1 MRIGIDARKIADFG
15 IGTYIRGLLR
25 GLEEIGAPEEY
36 VVFAPSPVSPR
47 FEHVPFDAPHY
58 SARELIDL
66 GRAIKKARLD
76 LFHAPH
82 YVVPFTGTP
91 VVVTIHDLIHL
102 HAKHRNPLKPLYA
115 RTMLG
120 RAVRKSARV
129 LTVSEAVKRDIV
141 ATFGCAEEHVV
152 VTPNGID
159 PQFTLLRHSE
169 RSRGTW
175 VEGGAPATRPG
186 PSTTLG
192 MTGNFF
198 LFVGNDK
205 PHKNVDALVD
215 AFARVR
221 IARPDLRLVLA
232 GAPFARFAQR
242 DGVECIGFV
251 DDLAPL
257 YRGALAVVVPSIEE
271 GFGLPAAEAMACGA
285 AVITSHAAALVEVT
299 GDAAIHTNDFA
310 DAMLRVASDDA
321 LRRELAHRG
330 IARAASFTW
339 SSCAEKTR
347 RVYLTSA
354 F

>member
-25 GLEEIGAPEEY
+25 GLEEIDAPEEY
-36 VVFAPSPVSPR
+36 VVFAPSPVSSR

-66 GRAIKKARLD
+66 GRAIKSARLD

-82 YVVPFTGTP
+82 YVVPFTATR

-129 LTVSEAVKRDIV
+129 LTVSEAVKREIV
-141 ATFGCAEEHVV
+141 TTFGCADEHVLV
-152 VTPNGID
+152 APNGID
-159 PQFTLLRHSE
+159 PHFTPG
-169 RSRGTW
+169 GT
-175 VEGGAPATRPG
+175 
-186 PSTTLG
+186 SSDY
-192 MTGNFF
+192 F

-205 PHKNVDALVD
+205 PHKNVGALVD

-221 IARPDLRLVLA
+221 AARPDLRLVLA

-242 DGVECIGFV
+242 DGVECRSFV

-285 AVITSHAAALVEVT
+285 PVITSHAAALVEVT
-299 GDAAIHTNDFA
+299 NDAALHASDFA

-321 LRRELAHRG
+321 LRRELARRG
-330 IARAASFTW
+330 IARASRFTW
-339 SSCAEKTR
+339 RACAEKTR
-347 RVYLTSA
+347 DAYLGQQTR
-354 F
+354 

>member
-25 GLEEIGAPEEY
+25 GLEEIDAPEEY
-36 VVFAPSPVSPR
+36 VVFAPSPASPR

-66 GRAIKKARLD
+66 GRAIKRARLD

-82 YVVPFTGTP
+82 YVVPFTATP

-141 ATFGCAEEHVV
+141 KTFGCAEKHVIV
-152 VTPNGID
+152 APNGVD
-159 PQFTLLRHSE
+159 SHF
-169 RSRGTW
+169 
-175 VEGGAPATRPG
+175 APGDEP
-186 PSTTLG
+186 PSDY
-192 MTGNFF
+192 F

-205 PHKNVDALVD
+205 PHKNVDALID
-215 AFARVR
+215 TFARVR
-221 IARPDLRLVLA
+221 AARPDLRLVLA
-232 GAPFARFAQR
+232 GARFWQFENC
-242 DGVECIGFV
+242 DGVDCIGFV

-257 YRGALAVVVPSIEE
+257 YRGALAVVVPSTEE

-285 AVITSHAAALVEVT
+285 PVITSHAAALVEVT
-299 GDAAIHTNDFA
+299 NDAALHASDFA
-310 DAMLRVASDDA
+310 DAMLRVASDEE
-321 LRRELAHRG
+321 LRRELSRRG
-330 IARAASFTW
+330 IARASLFTW
-339 SSCAEKTR
+339 RACAEKTR
-347 RVYLTSA
+347 DAYLSA
-354 F
+354 R

>member
-15 IGTYIRGLLR
+15 IGTYIRGLLS
-25 GLEEIGAPEEY
+25 GLEQIDAPEEY
-36 VVFAPSPVSPR
+36 VVFAPHAVSPR

-66 GRAIKKARLD
+66 GRAVKRARLD

-82 YVVPFTGTP
+82 YVVPFTATP

-141 ATFGCAEEHVV
+141 ATFRCAEEHVV
-152 VTPNGID
+152 VAPNGID
-159 PQFTLLRHSE
+159 PHFTP
-169 RSRGTW
+169 
-175 VEGGAPATRPG
+175 GG
-186 PSTTLG
+186 SSL
-192 MTGNFF
+192 NYF
-198 LFVGNDK
+198 LFAGNDK
-205 PHKNVDALVD
+205 PHKNVGALVD

-221 IARPDLRLVLA
+221 AARPDLRLVLA
-232 GAPFARFAQR
+232 GAPFARFAHR

-285 AVITSHAAALVEVT
+285 PVITSHAAALVEVT
-299 GDAAIHTNDFA
+299 DDAALHASDFA
-310 DAMLRVASDDA
+310 DAMLRVASDEE
-321 LRRELAHRG
+321 LRRELARRG
-330 IARAASFTW
+330 IARASRFTW
-339 SSCAEKTR
+339 RACAEKTR
-347 RVYLTSA
+347 ETYLGA
-354 F
+354 R

>member
-25 GLEEIGAPEEY
+25 GLDEIEAPEDY
-36 VVFAPSPVSPR
+36 VVFAPATAAIPLR
-47 FEHVPFDAPHY
+47 FEHIPFDAPHY

-66 GRAIKKARLD
+66 GRAIRRARLD

-82 YVVPFTGTP
+82 YVVPFTATP

-102 HAKHRNPLKPLYA
+102 HARHRNPLKPLYA

-152 VTPNGID
+152 VAPNGID
-159 PQFTLLRHSE
+159 PHFR
-169 RSRGTW
+169 
-175 VEGGAPATRPG
+175 VAPA
-186 PSTTLG
+186 STPA
-192 MTGNFF
+192 GNYF

-205 PHKNVDALVD
+205 PHKNVEALVD
-215 AFARVR
+215 AFAGVR
-221 IARPDLRLVLA
+221 AARPDLRLVLA

-242 DGVECIGFV
+242 DGVECCGFV

-257 YRGALAVVVPSIEE
+257 YRAALAVVVPSIEE

-285 AVITSHAAALVEVT
+285 PVITSHAAALVEVT
-299 GDAAIHTNDFA
+299 ADAALHASDFA
-310 DAMLRVASDDA
+310 DAMLRVASDEE
-321 LRRELAHRG
+321 LRRELARRG
-330 IARAASFTW
+330 IARASRFTW
-339 SSCAEKTR
+339 RACAEKTR
-347 RVYLTSA
+347 DAYLSA
-354 F
+354 R

>member
-25 GLEEIGAPEEY
+25 GLEEIDAPEEY
-36 VVFAPSPVSPR
+36 VVFAPAGAAIPAR
-47 FEHVPFDAPHY
+47 FEHVAFDAPHY
-58 SARELIDL
+58 SARELLDL
-66 GRAIKKARLD
+66 GGAIRRARVD

-82 YVVPFTGTP
+82 YVVPFTATP

-102 HAKHRNPLKPLYA
+102 HTRHRNPLKPLYA

-120 RAVRKSARV
+120 RAVRKSMRV

-141 ATFGCAEEHVV
+141 GTFRCAEDHVV
-152 VTPNGID
+152 VAPNGID
-159 PQFTLLRHSE
+159 DGFRAD
-169 RSRGTW
+169 RS
-175 VEGGAPATRPG
+175 VCAT
-186 PSTTLG
+186 SDY
-192 MTGNFF
+192 F

-215 AFARVR
+215 DFARVR
-221 IARPDLRLVLA
+221 AARPDLRLVLA
-232 GAPFARFAQR
+232 GAPFARFARR

-251 DDLAPL
+251 DDLAAL

-285 AVITSHAAALVEVT
+285 AVITSHAAALIEVT
-299 GDAAIHTNDFA
+299 DDAALHASDFA
-310 DAMLRVASDDA
+310 DAMLRVAGDEE

-330 IARAASFTW
+330 MARASRFTW
-339 SSCAEKTR
+339 RACAEKTR
-347 RVYLTSA
+347 DVYLSA
-354 F
+354 R